1 MTSKEKFEAFRAAA
15 LSLVLP
21 VLVLG
26 GIYGGIFTPTEA
38 AAVAVF
44 YALVVAL
51 VFYREIT
58 IKDLGG
64 ILLGSAKTSAMIMF
78 IIANGILFTFV
89 LTSERIPAQITETLT
104 GMNLSVFT
112 FLLLV
117 NVLLLIVGASWRP
130 PAPS

>member
-1 MTSKEKFEAFRAAA
+1 M
-15 LSLVLP
+15 LP

-26 GIYGGIFTPTEA
+26 GIYGGLFTPTEA

-44 YALVVAL
+44 YALSSPWSS
-51 VFYREIT
+51 YREIT

-89 LTSERIPAQITETLT
+89 LTSERIPAQITDSLT
-104 GMNLSVFT
+104 
-112 FLLLV
+112 
-117 NVLLLIVGASWRP
+117 A
-130 PAPS
+130 A